1 MTEANWQPMSIFY
14 LHLRRRQLFTRL
26 SEQSDVSST
35 VGKVMMKTVHKRL
48 VNNQQVQKRRLV
60 ALPPQQEVWK
70 SCGGESSA
78 YTFVRKEG
86 TPKSTG
92 ASSLF
97 RINVPF
103 GRYTSMLRCYA
114 ATVRRRNHR
123 HQWERS
129 LSSSTSNCTRISL
142 PNLGTLGRHPP
153 KTSKSP
159 SGWTNHI
166 KFCLY
171 HPSNLMVESCR
182 NTANFQS
189 HHRIHLK
196 EPPCLAKMQTFH
208 QGFVWVVFFA

>member
-1 MTEANWQPMSIFY
+1 MSIFY
-14 LHLRRRQLFTRL
+14 LQLRRRQLFTRL

-60 ALPPQQEVWK
+60 TLPPQQEVWK

-92 ASSLF
+92 ASSFF

-114 ATVRRRNHR
+114 ATLYIHCQGTAHCPSPAQLPSCTTWMLPPDQLGGHYLSAIQDR
-123 HQWERS
+123 H
-129 LSSSTSNCTRISL
+129 TR
-142 PNLGTLGRHPP
+142 G
-153 KTSKSP
+153 
-159 SGWTNHI
+159 
-166 KFCLY
+166 
-171 HPSNLMVESCR
+171 
-182 NTANFQS
+182 
-189 HHRIHLK
+189 
-196 EPPCLAKMQTFH
+196 
-208 QGFVWVVFFA
+208 